1 MVLPQWQV
9 ARGKQTEHEC
19 DGRRLGCKK
28 VTSESSCPKM
38 ILFSHLDPLVS
49 CSCRIRSM
57 LSQIVVPV
65 HMLLSVEYHR
75 GTNEMKMIDQLLPI
89 TLILTFI
96 CMKSFE

>member
-1 MVLPQWQV
+1 MVLPQ
-9 ARGKQTEHEC
+9 C

-28 VTSESSCPKM
+28 VTDESSCFQRM

-65 HMLLSVEYHR
+65 HMLLSVGYHR
-75 GTNEMKMIDQLLPI
+75 GTNEMKMIDQLH
-89 TLILTFI
+89 
-96 CMKSFE
+96 